1 MFLILPNHKAN
12 SIHGSEI
19 FDLKLQIEISKSP
32 NAELKRIIDTY
43 LLFGC
48 ILMSWGP
55 SPSQDWVLKSNE
67 HKPPELVFAGSK
79 PVGPVF

>member
-1 MFLILPNHKAN
+1 MFLILLNHKAN
-12 SIHGSEI
+12 SIHDSEI

-32 NAELKRIIDTY
+32 NAELKKNYRY
-43 LLFGC
+43 LLFGY
-48 ILMSWGP
+48 ILKSSGP
-55 SPSQDWVLKSNE
+55 SPSQDWVLKPHE